1 MLIKIYPENPNPRE
15 IKKITQIIED
25 GGIVIYPTDTIYGI
39 GCDISQPKAVARL
52 AKIQGL
58 DMDKAFFSFI
68 FNDLSQISEYTKPMS
83 NPAFKL
89 LKRNVPG
96 AFTFIFE
103 ANNNIPKLFKTRR
116 KTVGIRVPD
125 NNIIRS
131 IVAELGRPLLSS
143 SVHDVEDEVT
153 EYITDPELIHER
165 YGNVVDAVI
174 DGGYGDN
181 QPSTVIDCTTD
192 DFEVIREG
200 KGEINW

>member
-15 IKKITQIIED
+15 VKKIVELLD
-25 GGIVIYPTDTIYGI
+25 NGGVIIYPTDTIYGI

-58 DMDKAFFSFI
+58 DMDKAYFSFI

-83 NPAFKL
+83 NAAFKL

-96 AFTFIFE
+96 PFTFIFE

-131 IVAELGRPLLSS
+131 IVAELGRPILSS
-143 SVHDVEDEVT
+143 SVHDVEDDVT

-200 KGEINW
+200 KGEIN

>member
-15 IKKITQIIED
+15 IKKIVQIIED
-25 GGIVIYPTDTIYGI
+25 GGLVIYPTDTIYGI
-39 GCDISQPKAVARL
+39 GCDITQPKAVARL

-58 DMDKAFFSFI
+58 DMDKAYFSFI

-83 NPAFKL
+83 NAAFKL
-89 LKRNVPG
+89 LKHNTPG
-96 AFTFIFE
+96 PFTFIFE
-103 ANNNIPKLFKTRR
+103 ANNNIPKLFKSRR

-125 NNIIRS
+125 NNIIRC

-192 DFEVIREG
+192 EFEIIREG
-200 KGEINW
+200 KGELN

>member
-15 IKKITQIIED
+15 VKKIVD
-25 GGIVIYPTDTIYGI
+25 LLDNGGVIIYPTDTIYGI

-58 DMDKAFFSFI
+58 DMDKAYFSFI

-83 NPAFKL
+83 NAAFKL

-96 AFTFIFE
+96 PFTFIFE

-131 IVAELGRPLLSS
+131 IVAELGRPVLSS
-143 SVHDVEDEVT
+143 SVHDVEDDVT

-200 KGEINW
+200 KGEIN

>member
-15 IKKITQIIED
+15 IKKIVQIIED
-25 GGIVIYPTDTIYGI
+25 GGLVIYPTDTIYGI
-39 GCDISQPKAVARL
+39 GCDITQPKAVARL

-58 DMDKAFFSFI
+58 DMDKAYFSFI

-83 NPAFKL
+83 NAAFKL
-89 LKRNVPG
+89 LKHNTPG
-96 AFTFIFE
+96 PFTFIFE
-103 ANNNIPKLFKTRR
+103 ANNNIPKLFKSRR

-192 DFEVIREG
+192 EFEIIREG
-200 KGEINW
+200 KGELY

>member
-25 GGIVIYPTDTIYGI
+25 GGVVIYPTDTIYGI

-68 FNDLSQISEYTKPMS
+68 FNDLSQRSEYTKPMS

-143 SVHDVEDEVT
+143 SVHDVEDDVT

>member
-15 IKKITQIIED
+15 IKKIVQIIED
-25 GGIVIYPTDTIYGI
+25 GGVVIYPTDTIYGV

-52 AKIQGL
+52 AKLQGL
-58 DMDKAFFSFI
+58 DMDKAYFSFI

-96 AFTFIFE
+96 PFTFIFE

-125 NNIIRS
+125 NNIVRS

-143 SVHDVEDEVT
+143 SVHDDEDEVT

-165 YGNVVDAVI
+165 YGNMVDAVI

-192 DFEVIREG
+192 EFEIVREG
-200 KGEINW
+200 KGLVK

>member
-1 MLIKIYPENPNPRE
+1 MLIKMYPENPNPRE
-15 IKKITQIIED
+15 IKKIAQIIDD
-25 GGIVIYPTDTIYGI
+25 GVLVIYPTDTIYGI
-39 GCDISQPKAVARL
+39 GCDITKPKAVARL
-52 AKIQGL
+52 AQIQGL

-68 FNDLSQISEYTKPMS
+68 FNDLSQLSEYTKPMS

-96 AFTFIFE
+96 PFTFIFE

-116 KTVGIRVPD
+116 KTIGIRLPD
-125 NNIIRS
+125 NNIVRA
-131 IVAELGRPLLSS
+131 IVSELGRPLLSS
-143 SVHDVEDEVT
+143 SVHDDQDEVT

-181 QPSTVIDCTTD
+181 QPSTVVDCTTD
-192 DFEVIREG
+192 EFEVIRQG
-200 KGEINW
+200 KGELC

>member
-15 IKKITQIIED
+15 IKKIVQIIED
-25 GGIVIYPTDTIYGI
+25 GGLVIYPTDTIYGI
-39 GCDISQPKAVARL
+39 GCDITKPKAVARL
-52 AKIQGL
+52 AQIQGL

-68 FNDLSQISEYTKPMS
+68 FNDLSQLSEYTKPLS

-96 AFTFIFE
+96 PFTFIFE

-116 KTVGIRVPD
+116 KTIGIRLPD
-125 NNIIRS
+125 NNIVRA
-131 IVAELGRPLLSS
+131 IVSELGRPLLSS
-143 SVHDVEDEVT
+143 SVHDDEDEVT

-165 YGNVVDAVI
+165 YGSVVDVVI

-192 DFEVIREG
+192 DFEIIRQG
-200 KGEINW
+200 KGEVC

>member
-15 IKKITQIIED
+15 VKKIVELLD
-25 GGIVIYPTDTIYGI
+25 NGGVIIYPTDTIYGI

-58 DMDKAFFSFI
+58 DMDKAYFSFI

-83 NPAFKL
+83 NAAFKL

-96 AFTFIFE
+96 PFTFIFE

-131 IVAELGRPLLSS
+131 IVAELGRPILSS
-143 SVHDVEDEVT
+143 SVHDVEDDVT

-165 YGNVVDAVI
+165 YSNVVDAVI

-181 QPSTVIDCTTD
+181 EPSTVIDCTTD
-192 DFEVIREG
+192 DFDVIREG
-200 KGEINW
+200 KGEISW

>member
-15 IKKITQIIED
+15 VKKIVELLD
-25 GGIVIYPTDTIYGI
+25 NGGVIIYPTDTIYGI

-58 DMDKAFFSFI
+58 DMDKSYFSFI

-83 NPAFKL
+83 NAAFKI
-89 LKRNVPG
+89 LKHNVPG
-96 AFTFIFE
+96 PFTFIFE

-131 IVAELGRPLLSS
+131 IVAELGRPILSS

-165 YGNVVDAVI
+165 YGNLVDAVI

-181 QPSTVIDCTTD
+181 EPSTVIDCTTD
-192 DFEVIREG
+192 NFEVIREG

>member
-15 IKKITQIIED
+15 IKKIAQIIDD
-25 GGIVIYPTDTIYGI
+25 GGLVIYPTDTIYGI
-39 GCDISQPKAVARL
+39 GCDITKPKAVARL
-52 AKIQGL
+52 AQIQGL

-68 FNDLSQISEYTKPMS
+68 FNDLSQLSEYTKPMS

-96 AFTFIFE
+96 PFTFIFE

-116 KTVGIRVPD
+116 KTIGIRLPD
-125 NNIIRS
+125 NNIVRA
-131 IVAELGRPLLSS
+131 IVSELGRPLLSS
-143 SVHDVEDEVT
+143 SVHDDQDEVT

-181 QPSTVIDCTTD
+181 QPSTVVDCTTD
-192 DFEVIREG
+192 EFEIIRQG
-200 KGEINW
+200 KGELC

>member
-15 IKKITQIIED
+15 IKKIVQIIED
-25 GGIVIYPTDTIYGI
+25 GGLVIYPTDTIYGI
-39 GCDISQPKAVARL
+39 GCDITQPKAVARL
-52 AKIQGL
+52 AKIQGQ
-58 DMDKAFFSFI
+58 DMDKAYFSFI

-83 NPAFKL
+83 NAAFKL
-89 LKRNVPG
+89 LKHNTPG
-96 AFTFIFE
+96 PFTFIFE
-103 ANNNIPKLFKTRR
+103 ANNNIPKLFKSRR

-125 NNIIRS
+125 NNIIRG
-131 IVAELGRPLLSS
+131 IVAELGRPMLSS
-143 SVHDVEDEVT
+143 SVHDVEDDVT

-192 DFEVIREG
+192 EFEIIREG
-200 KGEINW
+200 KGELD

>member
-25 GGIVIYPTDTIYGI
+25 GGVVIYPTDTIYGI

-143 SVHDVEDEVT
+143 SVHDVEDDVT

>member
-25 GGIVIYPTDTIYGI
+25 GGVVIYPTDTIYGI

-143 SVHDVEDEVT
+143 SVHDVEDDVT

-181 QPSTVIDCTTD
+181 QPSMVIDCTTD

>member
-1 MLIKIYPENPNPRE
+1 MLVKIYPENPNPRE

-25 GGIVIYPTDTIYGI
+25 GGVVIYPTDTIYGI

-58 DMDKAFFSFI
+58 DMDKAYFSFI

-83 NPAFKL
+83 NAAFKL

-96 AFTFIFE
+96 PFTFIFE

-131 IVAELGRPLLSS
+131 IVSELGRPLLSS
-143 SVHDVEDEVT
+143 SVHDVEDEVA

-181 QPSTVIDCTTD
+181 QPSTVIDCITD
-192 DFEVIREG
+192 EFEIIREG
-200 KGEINW
+200 KGEIK

>member
-25 GGIVIYPTDTIYGI
+25 GGLVIYPTDTIYGV
-39 GCDISQPKAVARL
+39 GCDITQPKAVARL
-52 AKIQGL
+52 AKLQGL
-58 DMDKAFFSFI
+58 DMDKAYFSFI
-68 FNDLSQISEYTKPMS
+68 FNDLSQISEYTKPIS
-83 NPAFKL
+83 NAAFKL

-96 AFTFIFE
+96 PFTFIFE

-131 IVAELGRPLLSS
+131 IVTELGRPLLSS
-143 SVHDVEDEVT
+143 SVHDDEDEVT

-165 YGNVVDAVI
+165 YGNMVDAVI

-192 DFEVIREG
+192 EFEIIREG
-200 KGEINW
+200 KGEIKW

>member
-15 IKKITQIIED
+15 IKKIVQIIDD
-25 GGIVIYPTDTIYGI
+25 GGLVIYPTDTIYGI
-39 GCDISQPKAVARL
+39 GCDITKPKAVARL
-52 AKIQGL
+52 AQIQGL

-68 FNDLSQISEYTKPMS
+68 FNDLSQLSEYTKPMS

-96 AFTFIFE
+96 PFTFIFE

-116 KTVGIRVPD
+116 KTIGIRLPD
-125 NNIIRS
+125 NNIVRA
-131 IVAELGRPLLSS
+131 IVSELGRPLLSS
-143 SVHDVEDEVT
+143 SVHDDQDEVT

-181 QPSTVIDCTTD
+181 QPSTVVDCTTD
-192 DFEVIREG
+192 EFEVIRQG
-200 KGEINW
+200 KCELC

>member
-25 GGIVIYPTDTIYGI
+25 GGVVIYPTDTIYGI

-58 DMDKAFFSFI
+58 DMDKAYFSFI

-143 SVHDVEDEVT
+143 SVHDVEDDVT

-192 DFEVIREG
+192 EFEVIREG

>member
-25 GGIVIYPTDTIYGI
+25 GGVVIYPTDTIYGI

-58 DMDKAFFSFI
+58 DMDKAYFSFI

-143 SVHDVEDEVT
+143 SVHDVEDDVT

-192 DFEVIREG
+192 DFEIIREG

>member
-15 IKKITQIIED
+15 IKKIVQIIED
-25 GGIVIYPTDTIYGI
+25 GGVVIYPTDTIYGI

-58 DMDKAFFSFI
+58 DMDKAYFSFI

-83 NPAFKL
+83 NAAFKL
-89 LKRNVPG
+89 LKHNTPG
-96 AFTFIFE
+96 PFTFIFE
-103 ANNNIPKLFKTRR
+103 ANNNIPKLFKSRR

-143 SVHDVEDEVT
+143 SVHDVEDDVT

-192 DFEVIREG
+192 EFEIIREG
-200 KGEINW
+200 KGELN

>member
-25 GGIVIYPTDTIYGI
+25 GGVVIYPTDTIYGI

-68 FNDLSQISEYTKPMS
+68 FNDLSQISKYTKPMS

-143 SVHDVEDEVT
+143 SVHDVEDDVT

>member
-25 GGIVIYPTDTIYGI
+25 GGLVIYPTDTIYGV
-39 GCDISQPKAVARL
+39 GCDITQPKAVARL
-52 AKIQGL
+52 AKLQCL
-58 DMDKAFFSFI
+58 DMDKAYFSFI
-68 FNDLSQISEYTKPMS
+68 FNDLSQISEYTKPIS
-83 NPAFKL
+83 NAAFKL

-96 AFTFIFE
+96 PFTFIFE

-131 IVAELGRPLLSS
+131 IVTELGRPLLSS
-143 SVHDVEDEVT
+143 SVHDDEDEVT
-153 EYITDPELIHER
+153 EYITDPDLIHER
-165 YGNVVDAVI
+165 YGNMVDAVI

-192 DFEVIREG
+192 EFEIIREG
-200 KGEINW
+200 KGEIKW

>member
-15 IKKITQIIED
+15 IEKIAQIIDD
-25 GGIVIYPTDTIYGI
+25 GGLVIYPTDTIYGI
-39 GCDISQPKAVARL
+39 GCDITKPKAVARL
-52 AKIQGL
+52 AQIQGL

-68 FNDLSQISEYTKPMS
+68 FNDLSQLSEYTKPMS

-96 AFTFIFE
+96 PFTFIFE

-116 KTVGIRVPD
+116 KTIGIRLPD
-125 NNIIRS
+125 NNIVRA
-131 IVAELGRPLLSS
+131 IVSELGRPLLSS
-143 SVHDVEDEVT
+143 SVHDDQDEVT

-181 QPSTVIDCTTD
+181 QPSTVVDCTTD
-192 DFEVIREG
+192 EFEIIRQG
-200 KGEINW
+200 KGELC